1 MISSIPTPRK
11 QLSSDALIASIRK
24 HCESIGHRGGSGT
37 TIPLAD
43 ALMAGFALF
52 SLKDPSLLA
61 FDQRRLTDEDNLKR
75 LYHIDRVPADTTLR
89 EILDPVDEE
98 SMRPAFKMVFG
109 ELQRQNVLASFR
121 VLGDYYV
128 LAIDGTEYFNSK
140 TIHCEHCL
148 QKQHR
153 DGSTTY
159 HHQMLGASIVCPGRP
174 EVIPLMPE
182 PILKQDGD
190 NKNDFE
196 RNAFQRFFPKF
207 RIDHPHLRTIA
218 VLDALYANAPVI
230 ADLRAAHVRW
240 MIRVK
245 AEGSA
250 FLFERVRELSDRG
263 ETEVFQSTGANGEL
277 RLYEIAKNVPLNA
290 SNPDVRVDFL
300 SVREPLGNDRW
311 YTAAWI
317 VDPLLRLDPGIA
329 AECEQVGRSRWKVE
343 NETFNTLK
351 NQGYHFEHNFGHGHQ
366 NLSVVLMVLL
376 MLAFLVDQ
384 TAQIC
389 CQLFTAALAACH
401 SKRALWE
408 RQREINHQFQVRSF
422 AEIYAA
428 ILRGNK
434 PTLGTAW
441 DP

>member
-1 MISSIPTPRK
+1 MSSIPIPRK
-11 QLSSDALIASIRK
+11 QLSTDALIASIRQ
-24 HCESIGHRGGSGT
+24 HCESIDARGGSDT

-89 EILDPVDEE
+89 EILDPVNEE
-98 SMRPAFKMVFG
+98 SLRPAFRKVFS

-121 VLGDYYV
+121 VLSDYYV

-140 TIHCEHCL
+140 TICCEHCL
-148 QKQHR
+148 QKHHR

-159 HHQMLGASIVCPGRP
+159 HHQMLGASIVCPGRA

-190 NKNDFE
+190 NKNDCE
-196 RNAFQRFFPKF
+196 RNAFQRFLPKF
-207 RIDHPHLRTIA
+207 RVDHPHLRTIT

-230 ADLRAAHVRW
+230 ADLRAANVRW

-245 AEGSA
+245 AEGNA
-250 FLFERVRELSDRG
+250 FLFEQVRQLSERG
-263 ETEVFQSTGANGEL
+263 ETETFRSMGADGVL
-277 RLYEIAKNVPLNA
+277 RFYEIAKNVPLNA
-290 SNPDVRVDFL
+290 SHPNVRVDFL
-300 SVREPLGNDRW
+300 SVREPLGDNRW
-311 YTAAWI
+311 YEAAWI
-317 VDPLLRLDPGIA
+317 IDPLLRLDSGIA
-329 AECEQVGRSRWKVE
+329 AECQQIGRSRWKIE

-384 TAQIC
+384 TSQIC
-389 CQLFTAALAACH
+389 CPLFAAALTACH

-408 RQREINHQFQVRSF
+408 RQREIYHQFQVRSF
-422 AEIYAA
+422 AELYAA
-428 ILRGNK
+428 MLRGKK
-434 PTLGTAW
+434 PSLESAW